1 MLILLLILSRASLA
15 SAADCTQPASPTTS
29 TLADVMRVVGGDTVV
44 VRFVESGRAGRI
56 RMIGVDTP
64 EEHPCPS
71 PKPRPVDRVAL

>member
-29 TLADVMRVVGGDTVV
+29 TLADVMRVVGGETVV
-44 VRFVESGRAGRI
+44 VRVVESGREGRI

-64 EEHPCPS
+64 A
-71 PKPRPVDRVAL
+71 RVPLASLTTA